1 MEQNAVELLR
11 FGWPLRYSPRL
22 ILDDVLVHPRNQLP
36 DILKTPREV
45 VVVEV
50 PSIVVDDAS
59 RKFTHLGIA
68 GGGSGRWNTAC
79 AIFRNHG
86 HRAAEE
92 IAEIVSKITVVTLN
106 DRIEREITV
115 LTENH
120 LAEDVIA
127 QELRSKN
134 LVENEWVHNVPT
146 RLRHLDVLG

>member
-11 FGWPLRYSPRL
+11 FGRPLRYSPRL

-50 PSIVVDDAS
+50 PSIAVNDAS

-68 GGGSGRWNTAC
+68 DGGTGRWDADC

-86 HRAAEE
+86 YRAAKE
-92 IAEIVSKITVVTLN
+92 IVEIVS
-106 DRIEREITV
+106 
-115 LTENH
+115 
-120 LAEDVIA
+120 
-127 QELRSKN
+127 
-134 LVENEWVHNVPT
+134 
-146 RLRHLDVLG
+146 